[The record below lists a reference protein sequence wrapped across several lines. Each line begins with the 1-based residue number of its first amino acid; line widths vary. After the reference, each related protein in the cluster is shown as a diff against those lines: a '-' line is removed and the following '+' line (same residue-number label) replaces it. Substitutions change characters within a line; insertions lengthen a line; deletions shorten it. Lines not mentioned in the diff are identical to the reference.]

1 MARRWGGPLLT
12 GGQLYVRT
20 YMHGI
25 VHVLGSFLL
34 QHAYVVPISSSLG
47 ILINGRHEC

>member
-1 MARRWGGPLLT
+1 MARRWVGQLLT

-25 VHVLGSFLL
+25 VLVLGSVLL
-34 QHAYVVPISSSLG
+34 QHAYVVPISPSHG
-47 ILINGRHEC
+47 ILINGRQEC